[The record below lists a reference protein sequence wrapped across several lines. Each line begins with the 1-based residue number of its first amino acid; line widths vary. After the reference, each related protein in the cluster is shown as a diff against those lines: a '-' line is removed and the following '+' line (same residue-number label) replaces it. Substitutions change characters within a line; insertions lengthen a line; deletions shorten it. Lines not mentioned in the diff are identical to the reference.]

1 MAQYK
6 DVELAN
12 GRTVRVYRP
21 PTRRII
27 ALVEKQHPR
36 PQVPIITETTKA
48 GKEISMRIDDDPV
61 YLAAVREWEEFTAE
75 RIDQMGS
82 LFMFKDEEVP
92 EDWDVEA
99 EIGAE
104 VRFFDPTWEPREGA
118 VGRKLDYIEWNILG
132 DIVNSQKVTN
142 ALAELSG
149 IDLEEVAANEA
160 SFRGQVEEQADQ

>member
-6 DVELAN
+6 DVELTD

-36 PQVPIITETTKA
+36 PAAPVITEKNAT
-48 GKEISMRIDDDPV
+48 GREITMVIKDDPA
-61 YLAAVREWEEFTAE
+61 YLAALSEWEALTAE
-75 RIDQMGS
+75 KIDQMGS
-82 LFMFKDEEVP
+82 LFMFKDIEVP
-92 EDWDVEA
+92 EDWDIEA
-99 EIGAE
+99 VVGAE
-104 VRFFDPTWEPREGA
+104 VRFFDPEWAPREGT

-160 SFRGQVEEQADQ
+160 SFRGQVEGEVD